1 MNTLLKNWSPVAIFI
16 ASLFVIGIIV
26 VIGLAAG
33 GVFSSPP
40 STTSES
46 TSSTSTTSES
56 TPASTTSEST
66 TSESTTSA
74 STPVTTPVPSQPFT
88 VTFADVT
95 GVTNSNGVDRVLAL
109 SSPLIP
115 GNYSKFYVTYNGLDQ
130 NFGNANL
137 IATIGIRDSVTKTVK
152 TSWSAAWKVEN
163 RNNGAGATFSKTV
176 DVPGGLQITSTDEA
190 YVKFT
195 EMYGGYVANIR
206 NGSITLS

>member
-1 MNTLLKNWSPVAIFI
+1 M
-16 ASLFVIGIIV
+16 
-26 VIGLAAG
+26 
-33 GVFSSPP
+33 
-40 STTSES
+40 
-46 TSSTSTTSES
+46 
-56 TPASTTSEST
+56 
-66 TSESTTSA
+66 
-74 STPVTTPVPSQPFT
+74 
-88 VTFADVT
+88 
-95 GVTNSNGVDRVLAL
+95 AL

-137 IATIGIRDSVTKTVK
+137 TATIGIRDSVTKTVK

-190 YVKFT
+190 FVKFA
-195 EMYGGYVANIR
+195 EMYGGYQANIR